1 MVAGP
6 TESEHDRAKS
16 PESWIP
22 AYAITILP
30 ILDPGTDQTA
40 PDGGLCNLN
49 LHSMAFRAYLG
60 GLSALY
66 SCKLSALNGASSW
79 SAGSRVHAKA
89 ETRPPW
95 ANIEPKTSTIEHEVA
110 SRKSSNK
117 SRPKSPK
124 GPGKG
129 LQGGPKPGFRE
140 DHEACEPS
148 KALP

>member
-95 ANIEPKTSTIEHEVA
+95 ANIEPKTSSLKHE
-110 SRKSSNK
+110 SSTCIRSGQNLHQTCCNDD
-117 SRPKSPK
+117 SHLSMAACWAHCTLPSAAT
-124 GPGKG
+124 
-129 LQGGPKPGFRE
+129 KP
-140 DHEACEPS
+140 
-148 KALP
+148 